1 MKKIKI
7 LFGISLIVNVVLL
20 ASLIYSNRNIFLY
33 EEVIDDEDVVDVVE
47 VYEEKHE
54 EEVISNEKEEIL
66 YVETPHITMTKS
78 QFELLPESKADIVFA
93 GDSITEFGWWDEW
106 FPNHKVKNRGISGDV
121 VQGVLY
127 RIDGISVLSPKQVFL
142 MIGINDIIQEHSIEH
157 IKDSY
162 LHLCE
167 KMSKEMPN
175 TQIYLQSILPTNSDE
190 KNVQIHDVNEEIC
203 RLAGEFGFEYI
214 DLYSLFIDSEGL
226 LKEGYSLDGV
236 HLSGEAY
243 LAWVDELTNYIED

>member
-1 MKKIKI
+1 MRKIKI
-7 LFGISLIVNVVLL
+7 LFGISLIAYVVLL
-20 ASLIYSNRNIFLY
+20 TSLVYFNRNMFLH
-33 EEVIDDEDVVDVVE
+33 EEVIDDKDVVDVVE

-54 EEVISNEKEEIL
+54 EVIPNEKEEIL

-93 GDSITEFGWWDEW
+93 GDSITEFGWWEEW
-106 FPNHKVKNRGISGDV
+106 FPDHNVKNRGISGDV
-121 VQGVLY
+121 VQGVLH
-127 RIDGISVLSPKQVFL
+127 RIDGISSLSPKQVFL
-142 MIGINDIIQEHSIEH
+142 MIGINDIFKEHSIEH
-157 IKDSY
+157 IKDIY
-162 LHLCE
+162 LQLCQ

-175 TQIYLQSILPTNSDE
+175 TQIYLQIILPTNSVE
-190 KNVQIHDVNEEIC
+190 KNVQIREVNEEIC

-236 HLSGEAY
+236 HLSGGAY
-243 LAWVDELTNYIED
+243 WTWVDELTNYIED